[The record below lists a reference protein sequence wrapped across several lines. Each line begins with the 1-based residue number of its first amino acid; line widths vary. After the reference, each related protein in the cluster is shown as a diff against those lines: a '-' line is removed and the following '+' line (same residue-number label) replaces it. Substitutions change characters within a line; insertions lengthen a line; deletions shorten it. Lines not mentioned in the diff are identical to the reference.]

1 MDYTKITT
9 DELVQKIITEIGVP
23 LPVYD
28 YNDYKAY
35 IIVLPTNLSFKFG
48 WSHGIE
54 KPKAHKTFRNACLR
68 IVLWSEEIKM

>member
-23 LPVYD
+23 LPIYD

-35 IIVLPTNLSFKFG
+35 ISVIPTNLSISG
-48 WSHGIE
+48 GSHGIE
-54 KPKAHKTFRNACLR
+54 KPEVHKTFRNACLR
-68 IVLWSEEIKM
+68 IVLWSEGILN